1 MTERMPA
8 VSDEDATETRFVKK
22 PEGPD
27 AGVVERWSGP
37 PAHPGDAT
45 VPTATESRYAALL
58 GALADAVICADE
70 SGRIT
75 DFNPAAEGMFGYL
88 AEEVI
93 GEPLTIIVPE
103 RFREA
108 HSKGFE
114 RFIKSGES
122 HMIGSTVELAGL
134 RRSGVEFPLELSLS
148 TWENGGETGFT
159 AVARD
164 ASERKVQ
171 ETRARL
177 AAIVE
182 FSEDAIIGKDID
194 GTIRSWNRGAE
205 QLYGYSAEDVVGHP
219 ISVIVPP
226 DRTDEQERI
235 MHKIA
240 SGEHVERFETV
251 RVRKDG
257 ARIHVSLTISPITN
271 AIGAVIGASTIARDV
286 TARRRTEEELRRSN
300 EELEQFAY
308 VASHDL
314 SEPLRVIAGFIDL
327 LARRYRGELDE
338 EADRFID
345 FTVSG
350 VERMQAIIDDFLAYS
365 RASRATLT
373 LLEVDTAA
381 LVREVLHALS
391 ASIAEHGTRVEVGGL
406 PRVRA
411 EPTLLRA
418 LLQNLIANAVKFA
431 DGEHSEVRI
440 SAVRERER
448 WRFDVADNGPGI
460 DPRHAKRIFDMFQR
474 LHGRDVPGTGIG
486 LTIAKRITERHGGKI
501 WVAPAAGGGSVF
513 RFTIPDRNEA
523 VL

>member
-1 MTERMPA
+1 MLPMSERMPA
-8 VSDEDATETRFVKK
+8 LSDQNGTQAERSRSA
-22 PEGPD
+22 
-27 AGVVERWSGP
+27 VVETWSGP
-37 PAHPGDAT
+37 PADA
-45 VPTATESRYAALL
+45 PAAASNPESRYGALL
-58 GALADAVICADE
+58 GALTDAVISADE
-70 SGRIT
+70 GGRIT

-93 GEPLTIIVPE
+93 GEPLAVIIPE

-108 HSKGFE
+108 HAQGFE

-134 RRSGVEFPLELSLS
+134 RRSGAEFPLELSLS

-164 ASERKVQ
+164 ASGRKIQ

-182 FSEDAIIGKDID
+182 FSEDAIIGKGLD
-194 GTIRSWNRGAE
+194 GTITSWNRGAE
-205 QLYGYSAEDVVGHP
+205 ALYGYSAEEVVGQS
-219 ISVIVPP
+219 ISVLVPAE
-226 DRTDEQERI
+226 RTDELSRI
-235 MHKIA
+235 LEKVGA
-240 SGEHVERFETV
+240 GEHVERFETV

-257 ARIHVSLTISPITN
+257 GRIHVSLTSSPITN
-271 AIGAVIGASTIARDV
+271 AVGTIIAASSIERDV

-373 LLEVDTAA
+373 LVEVDTAA

-418 LLQNLIANAVKFA
+418 LFQNLIANAVKFA
-431 DGEHSEVRI
+431 DGSHSEVRI
-440 SAVRERER
+440 AAVRERER

-460 DPRHAKRIFDMFQR
+460 DPRHVKRVFEMFQR
-474 LHGRDVPGTGIG
+474 LHGREVPGTGIG
-486 LTIAKRITERHGGKI
+486 LTIAKRVAECQGGNI

-513 RFTIPDRNEA
+513 RFTIPDRSE
-523 VL
+523 VLV